1 MGDAQEARA
10 ELLSMRAGHGVDT
23 GTGIAAFHNDAEM
36 PATADGTGMVNSVL
50 WGVYVKDRLS
60 GSS

>member
-1 MGDAQEARA
+1 
-10 ELLSMRAGHGVDT
+10 MRAGHGVDT